1 MTRPSNP
8 HRVNDMPRPRA
19 ILWDVDGTLAE
30 TERDA
35 HRVAF
40 NVAFETLGLSWR
52 WDGVLY
58 GQLLRIAGGRERLLH
73 FLSSRMDAPPAG
85 KEREALS
92 AELHRRKNHHYAQLM
107 SGGRIPLREGVLGLM
122 QQCRDQEV
130 LMGIATTTSRSN
142 LVALLSAHLGAGW
155 PSWFAAVVC
164 GEDVTRKK
172 PDPEVYAL
180 ALAQLRLAASDVVA
194 IEDSPD
200 GTLAA
205 RRAGIPVVVTRSVYF
220 SKTAIEGATAI
231 GPGLHTRDGWTPP
244 PRSAAGDSPHIT
256 LDDLAAWL

>member
-8 HRVNDMPRPRA
+8 RRVNVMPRPRA

-40 NVAFETLGLSWR
+40 NLAFESLGLPWR
-52 WDGVLY
+52 WDEALY
-58 GQLLRIAGGRERLLH
+58 GELLRIAGGRERLLH
-73 FLSSRMDAPPAG
+73 FFASRADAPPAG
-85 KEREALS
+85 REREALA
-92 AELHRRKNHHYAQLM
+92 AELHRRKNDHYAAIVR
-107 SGGRIPLREGVLGLM
+107 GGGIPLREGVLGLM
-122 QQCRDQEV
+122 QQCRERGV
-130 LMGIATTTSRSN
+130 RMGIATTTSRSN
-142 LVALLSAHLGAGW
+142 LAALLSAHLGAEW
-155 PSWFAAVVC
+155 PSWFAAAVC

-172 PDPEVYAL
+172 PDPEAYDL
-180 ALAQLRLAASDVVA
+180 ARAQLELAACDVVA

-220 SKTAIEGATAI
+220 STTPIEGATAI

-244 PRSAAGDSPHIT
+244 PQSAAGTSPHIT

>member
-8 HRVNDMPRPRA
+8 RRVNVTRRPRA

-52 WDGVLY
+52 WNEALY

-73 FLSSRMDAPPAG
+73 FLSSQQDAPPAG
-85 KEREALS
+85 KEREALA
-92 AELHRRKNHHYAQLM
+92 AELHRRKNHHYAQLV
-107 SGGRIPLREGVLGLM
+107 SEGRIPLREGVHGLM

-172 PDPEVYAL
+172 SDPEVYAL

-220 SKTAIEGATAI
+220 SKTHIEGATAI